1 MRTVEFEQY
10 QPPSP
15 FGSSINTR
23 TGEVTTDARWVK
35 LQGFKGEQSED
46 GMWTLTA
53 YIRRTDE
60 TQVEG
65 GFQDLATLLNHVANI
80 RGVDSKRIRV
90 YKS

>member
-15 FGSSINTR
+15 FGSSINIR
-23 TGEVTTDARWVK
+23 TGKVTTDAHWVK
-35 LQGFKGEQSED
+35 LEGFKGEQGED

-53 YIRRTDE
+53 YVRRTDE

-65 GFQDLATLLNHVANI
+65 GFRDLTTLLNSVANI
-80 RGVDSKRIRV
+80 RSVDSKRIRV
-90 YKS
+90 YKP